1 MEKTVIGF
9 DEREMQTLNVIL
21 ADQDSD
27 AALDFLRD
35 VVMGK
40 IKSIPKRYGLPPAL
54 RGLRRVAGRRT

>member
-1 MEKTVIGF
+1 MDKTVIGF

-21 ADQDSD
+21 ADQDKD

-40 IKSIPKRYGLPPAL
+40 IKSIPKDTGCHPRYED
-54 RGLRRVAGRRT
+54 